1 MKSIKNKIV
10 IKYIEFKRIQSINK
24 TKIVLIL
31 GLTILKQFHLKKYF
45 YLIIVLN
52 FFLVKAQNSNPNK
65 NLNFNISFLDED
77 PIIDGEVLNEALW
90 EQVYTIRELKQIK
103 PNYGAP
109 ASEKT
114 EIRIAY
120 TAKTLYVA
128 VVCFDIS
135 PEKIVVSDSRRD
147 ADLNDDDS
155 FLFIIDTYNDQQN
168 GFLFGTNADGMEYD
182 AQIDNEG
189 EGNFSANR
197 QQGGVVGGTN
207 INWDASWEVKTKKG
221 DFGWSAEFAIPL
233 RSIRFNGGEN
243 KTWGINF
250 QRNIS
255 KRSETAYWA
264 NLPLGFDIKRLSLA
278 GKMHGLNLK
287 SPKNLKIIPYGL
299 VQSIQNN
306 HPPKNTTGNTAVGG
320 DIKYSLTP
328 GLTLDMTYNT
338 DFAQVEV
345 DEQQVNLDRFNL
357 FFPEKR
363 PFFLENAGQFTVG
376 SPGEVDLFFSRRI
389 GIGENG
395 SIVPIIGGS
404 RISGKV
410 GQTNLGL
417 LSMFTDDVPT
427 EITESGF
434 IKNNYSVARV
444 NHDFAATRSS
454 IGGILINRSGLG
466 NDLDY
471 NRVFA
476 VDGKLGIGKKAQV
489 SGYLSK
495 SNTPGINA
503 NDHAFNFLA
512 VYNWN
517 GWNLRAGYTEVGEGF
532 NPEVGF
538 LLRSAFK
545 KPEFLIFKQ
554 WRPKNTGKLL
564 EVRPHIS
571 YRGYWNFQ
579 NTQETGFLH
588 VDNHWVWESGFE
600 IHTGINF
607 TRETVLSP
615 FPISNVT
622 VQTGAYNHQE
632 FQFVLMSNAN
642 RKFYYQTR
650 TLIGGYFGGNRI
662 SSTNRATFRLGDKF
676 NTEGVFNFNRLQL
689 PEGDA
694 NVLISGLRL
703 AYSFTPR
710 MFLQSLVQY
719 NNVSNITSVNARF
732 GWLRN
737 ANTGLFVVL
746 NIIKDTDY
754 FDALNNQSITIKYSH
769 QFDLL
774 GK

>member
-1 MKSIKNKIV
+1 M
-10 IKYIEFKRIQSINK
+10 
-24 TKIVLIL
+24 
-31 GLTILKQFHLKKYF
+31 KKYLF
-45 YLIIVLN
+45 LIVVFH
-52 FFLVKAQNSNPNK
+52 FFLVKAQNTNPNK
-65 NLNFNISFLDED
+65 NLNFNISFLAED
-77 PIIDGEVLNEALW
+77 PIIDGEVLNEPLW
-90 EQVYTIRELKQIK
+90 EQVYTIRDLKQIK
-103 PNYGAP
+103 PDYGAP

-114 EIRIAY
+114 AIKIAY
-120 TAKTLYVA
+120 STKTLYVA
-128 VVCFDIS
+128 VVCFDNS

-233 RSIRFNGGEN
+233 RSIRFNGGDN

-306 HPPKNTTGNTAVGG
+306 HPPKYTTGNTAVGG

-363 PFFLENAGQFTVG
+363 PFFLENAGQFSVG

-389 GIGENG
+389 GIGSGG
-395 SIVPIIGGS
+395 SLVPIIGGS
-404 RISGKV
+404 RVSGKI
-410 GQTNLGL
+410 GQTNIGL
-417 LSMFTDDVPT
+417 LSMFTD
-427 EITESGF
+427 EIPDETGAIELL
-434 IKNNYSVARV
+434 KNNYSVARI
-444 NHDFAATRSS
+444 NHDFAAQRSS
-454 IGGILINRSGLG
+454 LGGIMVSRSGL
-466 NDLDY
+466 NDPLDY
-471 NRVFA
+471 NRVVA
-476 VDGKLGIGKKAQV
+476 VDGKLGIGKKAQL
-489 SGYLSK
+489 SGYLSQ
-495 SNTPGINA
+495 SSTPGIETDA
-503 NDHAFNFLA
+503 HAFNFLA

-607 TRETVLSP
+607 TRETVLSA

-622 VQTGAYNHQE
+622 VPTGAYNHQE

-676 NTEGVFNFNRLQL
+676 NTEGVFNYNRLQL

-746 NIIKDTDY
+746 NIIKDIDY
-754 FDALNNQSITIKYSH
+754 FDALNNQSITLKYSH

>member
-1 MKSIKNKIV
+1 
-10 IKYIEFKRIQSINK
+10 
-24 TKIVLIL
+24 
-31 GLTILKQFHLKKYF
+31 
-45 YLIIVLN
+45 
-52 FFLVKAQNSNPNK
+52 
-65 NLNFNISFLDED
+65 
-77 PIIDGEVLNEALW
+77 
-90 EQVYTIRELKQIK
+90 
-103 PNYGAP
+103 
-109 ASEKT
+109 
-114 EIRIAY
+114 
-120 TAKTLYVA
+120 
-128 VVCFDIS
+128 
-135 PEKIVVSDSRRD
+135 
-147 ADLNDDDS
+147 
-155 FLFIIDTYNDQQN
+155 
-168 GFLFGTNADGMEYD
+168 
-182 AQIDNEG
+182 
-189 EGNFSANR
+189 
-197 QQGGVVGGTN
+197 
-207 INWDASWEVKTKKG
+207 
-221 DFGWSAEFAIPL
+221 
-233 RSIRFNGGEN
+233 
-243 KTWGINF
+243 
-250 QRNIS
+250 
-255 KRSETAYWA
+255 
-264 NLPLGFDIKRLSLA
+264 
-278 GKMHGLNLK
+278 MHGLNLK

-299 VQSIQNN
+299 AQSVQNN
-306 HPPKNTTGNTAVGG
+306 HPRKSTSSKSAFGG

-363 PFFLENAGQFTVG
+363 PFFLENAGQFSVG

-395 SIVPIIGGS
+395 SLVPIIGGS
-404 RISGKV
+404 RVSGKI
-410 GQTNLGL
+410 GQTNVGL
-417 LSMFTDDVPT
+417 LSMFTDEVPT
-427 EITESGF
+427 ASGELD
-434 IKNNYSVARV
+434 IVKNNYSVARV
-444 NHDFAATRSS
+444 NHDFAAKRSS
-454 IGGILINRSGLG
+454 IGGVFINRSGIG
-466 NDLDY
+466 NELDY

-476 VDGKLGIGKKAQV
+476 MDGKLGIGKKAQL
-489 SGYLSK
+489 SGYVSK
-495 SNTPGINA
+495 STTPGITS
-503 NDHAFNFLA
+503 NDHAFKFLA

-564 EVRPHIS
+564 EVRPHVS

-607 TRETVLSP
+607 TRETVLSA
-615 FPISNVT
+615 FPISKVT
-622 VQTGAYNHQE
+622 VETGEYNHQE
-632 FQFVLMSNAN
+632 LQFVLMTNAN
-642 RKFYYQTR
+642 RKFYFQTR

-662 SSTNRATFRLGDKF
+662 SSTNKATFRLGDKF
-676 NTEGVFNFNRLQL
+676 NIEGIFNYNRLKL

-694 NVLISGLRL
+694 NVLITGARL

-737 ANTGLFVVL
+737 ANTGLFVVI

-754 FDALNNQSITIKYSH
+754 LDALKNQSITIKYSH

-774 GK
+774 GR

>member
-1 MKSIKNKIV
+1 MKSA
-10 IKYIEFKRIQSINK
+10 
-24 TKIVLIL
+24 IL
-31 GLTILKQFHLKKYF
+31 LTTLLS
-45 YLIIVLN
+45 
-52 FFLVKAQNSNPNK
+52 FFTVFPQNSNPNK
-65 NLNFNISFLDED
+65 NLNFNATVLKEE
-77 PIIDGEVLNEALW
+77 PLVDGNILGEALW
-90 EQVYTIRELKQIK
+90 KKVLPIQELQQIK
-103 PNYGAP
+103 PNYGAT

-114 EIRIAY
+114 VIRVAY
-120 TAKTLYVA
+120 TSKNLYVA
-128 VVCFDIS
+128 VVCYDS
-135 PEKIVVSDSRRD
+135 APDQIVVSDSRRD

-189 EGNFSANR
+189 EGNLSANR

-207 INWDASWEVKTKKG
+207 INWDASWEVKTEKG
-221 DFGWSAEFAIPL
+221 DYGWSAEFAIPL

-287 SPKNLKIIPYGL
+287 SPKNLKVIPYGL
-299 VQSIQNN
+299 VQAVQNN
-306 HPPKNTTGNTAVGG
+306 HPPKNSSSKTAIGG

-363 PFFLENAGQFTVG
+363 PFFLENAGQFSVG

-389 GIGENG
+389 GIGTNG
-395 SIVPIIGGS
+395 SLVPIIGGS
-404 RISGKV
+404 RVSGKI
-410 GQTNLGL
+410 GQTNIGL
-417 LSMFTDDVPT
+417 LSMFTDEVPS
-427 EITESGF
+427 ESRELNI

-444 NHDFAATRSS
+444 NHDFAAKRSS
-454 IGGILINRSGLG
+454 IGGIFVNRSGIG

-476 VDGKLGIGKKAQV
+476 MDGKLGIGKKAQL
-489 SGYLSK
+489 SGYVSK
-495 SNTPGINA
+495 SNTPGITT

-607 TRETVLSP
+607 TKETVLAP
-615 FPISNVT
+615 FPISNVI
-622 VQTGAYNHQE
+622 VDAAEYNHQE
-632 FQFVLMSNAN
+632 LQLVLMTNAN
-642 RKFYYQTR
+642 RRLYFQTR
-650 TLIGGYFGGNRI
+650 TVIGGYFDGNRI
-662 SSTNRATFRLGDKF
+662 SSTNKATFRVGDKF
-676 NTEGVFNFNRLQL
+676 NTEGVLNYNRLNL
-689 PEGDA
+689 PNGKA
-694 NVLISGLRL
+694 NVVITGARL

-737 ANTGLFVVL
+737 ANTGLFVVV

-754 FDALNNQSITIKYSH
+754 FDTLNNQSITIKYSH

-774 GK
+774 GR

>member
-1 MKSIKNKIV
+1 MKK
-10 IKYIEFKRIQSINK
+10 FF
-24 TKIVLIL
+24 VLFFI
-31 GLTILKQFHLKKYF
+31 
-45 YLIIVLN
+45 LN
-52 FFLVKAQNSNPNK
+52 FCFTLAQNTNPNK
-65 NLNFNISFLDED
+65 NLNFNISFLNED
-77 PIIDGEVLNEALW
+77 PVIDGEVLNESLW
-90 EQVYTIRELKQIK
+90 DQVYAIRDLKQIK

-109 ASEKT
+109 ASEQT
-114 EIRIAY
+114 IIRIAY
-120 TAKTLYVA
+120 TNKTLYVA
-128 VVCFDIS
+128 VVCFDTE
-135 PEKIVVSDSRRD
+135 PKQIVVSDSRRD

-155 FLFIIDTYNDQQN
+155 FLFILDTYNDQQN

-207 INWDASWEVKTKKG
+207 INWDTSWEVKTQKG
-221 DFGWSAEFAIPL
+221 DYGWSAEFTIPL

-243 KTWGINF
+243 KTWGVNF

-287 SPKNLKIIPYGL
+287 SPKNLKVIPYGL
-299 VQSIQNN
+299 AQSIQNN
-306 HPPKNTTGNTAVGG
+306 HPPKSNSSQSAFGG

-328 GLTLDMTYNT
+328 GLTLDLTYNT

-389 GIGENG
+389 GIGTNG

-417 LSMFTDDVPT
+417 LSMYTDEVPT
-427 EITESGF
+427 ENQESNL
-434 IKNNYSVARV
+434 IKNNFSVARV
-444 NHDFAATRSS
+444 NHDFAAKRSS
-454 IGGILINRSGLG
+454 IGGIIINRSGLG
-466 NDLDY
+466 NDLDF

-476 VDGKLGIGKKAQV
+476 VDGKLGIGKKAQLT
-489 SGYLSK
+489 GYLSK
-495 SNTPGINA
+495 STTPGINA
-503 NDHAFNFLA
+503 NDHAFKFLA

-622 VQTGAYNHQE
+622 VETGAYDHQE

-662 SSTNRATFRLGDKF
+662 SSTNKATFRLGDKF
-676 NTEGVFNFNRLQL
+676 NTEGLFNYNRLQL
-689 PEGDA
+689 PGGDA

-746 NIIKDTDY
+746 NIVKDTDY

>member
-1 MKSIKNKIV
+1 MVPRISNIENTNSNDNKLSNLLLICLSKKTNKLKSAI
-10 IKYIEFKRIQSINK
+10 
-24 TKIVLIL
+24 IL
-31 GLTILKQFHLKKYF
+31 TTLLS
-45 YLIIVLN
+45 
-52 FFLVKAQNSNPNK
+52 FFTVFPQNSNPNK
-65 NLNFNISFLDED
+65 NLNFNATVLKEE
-77 PIIDGEVLNEALW
+77 PLVDGNILGEALW
-90 EQVYTIRELKQIK
+90 KEVLPIQELQQIK
-103 PNYGAP
+103 PNYGAI

-114 EIRIAY
+114 VIRVAY
-120 TAKTLYVA
+120 TSKNLYVA
-128 VVCFDIS
+128 VVCYDS
-135 PEKIVVSDSRRD
+135 APDQIVVSDSRRD

-207 INWDASWEVKTKKG
+207 INWDASWEVKTEKG
-221 DFGWSAEFAIPL
+221 DYGWSAEFAIPL

-287 SPKNLKIIPYGL
+287 SPKNLKVIPYGL
-299 VQSIQNN
+299 VQAVQNN
-306 HPPKNTTGNTAVGG
+306 HPPKNSSSKTAIGG

-363 PFFLENAGQFTVG
+363 PFFLENAGQFSVG

-389 GIGENG
+389 GIGTNG
-395 SIVPIIGGS
+395 SLVPIIGGS
-404 RISGKV
+404 RVSGKI
-410 GQTNLGL
+410 GQTNIGL
-417 LSMFTDDVPT
+417 LSMFTDEVPS
-427 EITESGF
+427 ESGELNI

-444 NHDFAATRSS
+444 NHDFAAKRSS
-454 IGGILINRSGLG
+454 IGGIFVNRSGIG

-476 VDGKLGIGKKAQV
+476 MDGKLGIGKKAQL
-489 SGYLSK
+489 SGYVSK
-495 SNTPGINA
+495 SNTPGITT

-607 TRETVLSP
+607 TKETVLAP
-615 FPISNVT
+615 FPISNVI
-622 VQTGAYNHQE
+622 VDAAEYNHQE
-632 FQFVLMSNAN
+632 LQLVLMTNAN
-642 RKFYYQTR
+642 RKFYFQTR
-650 TLIGGYFGGNRI
+650 TVIGGYFGGNRI
-662 SSTNRATFRLGDKF
+662 SSTNKATFRVGDKF
-676 NTEGVFNFNRLQL
+676 NTEGVLNYNRLNL
-689 PEGDA
+689 PNGEA
-694 NVLISGLRL
+694 NVVITGARL

-737 ANTGLFVVL
+737 ANTGLFVVV

-774 GK
+774 GR

>member
-1 MKSIKNKIV
+1 MKNFALAFTLLFFISA
-10 IKYIEFKRIQSINK
+10 YSQS
-24 TKIVLIL
+24 T
-31 GLTILKQFHLKKYF
+31 
-45 YLIIVLN
+45 
-52 FFLVKAQNSNPNK
+52 NPNK
-65 NLNFNISFLDED
+65 NLNFNITSLNED
-77 PIIDGEVLNEALW
+77 PIIDGNILDEDIWNSVLPL
-90 EQVYTIRELKQIK
+90 TDLKQIK
-103 PNYGAP
+103 PNYGAS
-109 ASEKT
+109 ASENT

-120 TAKTLYVA
+120 TSKTLYVA
-128 VVCFDIS
+128 VVCYDS
-135 PEKIVVSDSRRD
+135 APNEIVVSDSRRD

-189 EGNFSANR
+189 SGNFSANR

-207 INWDASWEVKTKKG
+207 INWDASCVVKTEKG
-221 DFGWSAEFAIPL
+221 DYGWSAEFAIPL

-264 NLPLGFDIKRLSLA
+264 NLPLGFDIKRVSLA
-278 GKMHGLNLK
+278 GKMHGLDLK
-287 SPKNLKIIPYGL
+287 SPKNLKVIPYGL
-299 VQSIQNN
+299 IQAVQNN
-306 HPPKNTTGNTAVGG
+306 QPPKNSNSKTAIGG

-363 PFFLENAGQFTVG
+363 PFFLENAGQFSVG

-389 GIGENG
+389 GIGTNG
-395 SIVPIIGGS
+395 SLVPIIGGS
-404 RISGKV
+404 RVSGKI
-410 GQTNLGL
+410 GQTNVGL
-417 LSMFTDDVPT
+417 LSMFTDEVPS
-427 EITESGF
+427 ESGNVNI

-444 NHDFAATRSS
+444 NHDFAAKRSS
-454 IGGILINRSGLG
+454 IGGIFVNRSGIG
-466 NDLDY
+466 NDMDY

-476 VDGKLGIGKKAQV
+476 MDGKLGIGKKAQL
-489 SGYLSK
+489 SGYISK
-495 SNTPGINA
+495 SNTPGITA

-564 EVRPHIS
+564 EVRPHVS

-600 IHTGINF
+600 INTGINF

-622 VQTGAYNHQE
+622 VDIGEYNHQE
-632 FQFVLMSNAN
+632 LQLVLMTNAN
-642 RKFYYQTR
+642 RKFYFQTR
-650 TLIGGYFGGNRI
+650 TVIGGYFGGNRI
-662 SSTNRATFRLGDKF
+662 SSTNKATFRVGDKF
-676 NTEGVFNFNRLQL
+676 NTEGVLNYNRLKL
-689 PEGDA
+689 PNGDA
-694 NVLISGLRL
+694 NVVITGARL

-737 ANTGLFVVL
+737 ANTGLFVVI
-746 NIIKDTDY
+746 NVIKDTDY
-754 FDALNNQSITIKYSH
+754 LDALNNQSITIKYSH

>member
-1 MKSIKNKIV
+1 MDGNVLGELLWKSVNPIK
-10 IKYIEFKRIQSINK
+10 
-24 TKIVLIL
+24 
-31 GLTILKQFHLKKYF
+31 
-45 YLIIVLN
+45 
-52 FFLVKAQNSNPNK
+52 
-65 NLNFNISFLDED
+65 
-77 PIIDGEVLNEALW
+77 
-90 EQVYTIRELKQIK
+90 ELRQIK
-103 PNYGAP
+103 PSYGSL

-114 EIRIAY
+114 EIRVAY
-120 TAKTLYVA
+120 TLKTLYVA
-128 VVCFDIS
+128 VVCYDS
-135 PEKIVVSDSRRD
+135 APDQIVVSDSRRD
-147 ADLNDDDS
+147 ADLSDDDS

-207 INWDASWEVKTKKG
+207 INWDASWEVKTEKG
-221 DFGWSAEFAIPL
+221 DYGWSAEFAIPL

-287 SPKNLKIIPYGL
+287 SPKNLKVIPYGL

-306 HPPKNTTGNTAVGG
+306 HPPKNNSSKTAIGG

-363 PFFLENAGQFTVG
+363 PFFLENAGQFSVG

-389 GIGENG
+389 GIGTNG
-395 SIVPIIGGS
+395 SLVPIIGGS
-404 RISGKV
+404 RVSGKI
-410 GQTNLGL
+410 GQTNVGL
-417 LSMFTDDVPT
+417 LSMFTDEVPNEET
-427 EITESGF
+427 GAVDI

-444 NHDFAATRSS
+444 NHDFAAKRSS
-454 IGGILINRSGLG
+454 IGGVFVNRSGIG

-476 VDGKLGIGKKAQV
+476 MDGKLGIGKKAQL
-489 SGYLSK
+489 SGYVSK
-495 SNTPGINA
+495 SNTPGITKS
-503 NDHAFNFLA
+503 DHAFNFLA

-564 EVRPHIS
+564 EVRPHVS

-579 NTQETGFLH
+579 NTHETGFLH

-607 TRETVLSP
+607 TKETVLTP
-615 FPISNVT
+615 FPISKVS
-622 VQTGAYNHQE
+622 VYAGEYNHQE
-632 FQFVLMSNAN
+632 LQLVLMSNAN
-642 RKFYYQTR
+642 RKFYFQTR
-650 TLIGGYFGGNRI
+650 TVIGGYFGGNRI
-662 SSTNRATFRLGDKF
+662 SSTNKATFRLGDKF
-676 NTEGVFNFNRLQL
+676 NTEGVLNYNRLQL
-689 PEGDA
+689 PNGDA
-694 NVLISGLRL
+694 NVFITGARL

-737 ANTGLFVVL
+737 ANTGLFVVI

-754 FDALNNQSITIKYSH
+754 LDALNNQSITIKYSH

-774 GK
+774 GR

>member
-1 MKSIKNKIV
+1 M
-10 IKYIEFKRIQSINK
+10 
-24 TKIVLIL
+24 
-31 GLTILKQFHLKKYF
+31 
-45 YLIIVLN
+45 
-52 FFLVKAQNSNPNK
+52 
-65 NLNFNISFLDED
+65 NFNITSLNED
-77 PIIDGEVLNEALW
+77 PIIDGNILDEDLWNSVLPL
-90 EQVYTIRELKQIK
+90 TDLKQIK
-103 PNYGAP
+103 PNYGAS
-109 ASEKT
+109 ASENT

-120 TAKTLYVA
+120 TSKTLYVA
-128 VVCFDIS
+128 VVCYDS
-135 PEKIVVSDSRRD
+135 APNEIVVSDSRRD

-189 EGNFSANR
+189 SGNFSANR

-207 INWDASWEVKTKKG
+207 INWDASWVVKTEKG
-221 DFGWSAEFAIPL
+221 DYGWSAEFAIPL

-264 NLPLGFDIKRLSLA
+264 NLPLGFDIKRVSLA
-278 GKMHGLNLK
+278 GKMHGLDLK
-287 SPKNLKIIPYGL
+287 SPKNLKVIPYGL
-299 VQSIQNN
+299 IQAVQNN
-306 HPPKNTTGNTAVGG
+306 QPPKNSNSKTAIGG

-363 PFFLENAGQFTVG
+363 PFFLENAGQFSVG

-389 GIGENG
+389 GIGTNG
-395 SIVPIIGGS
+395 SLVPIIGGS
-404 RISGKV
+404 RVSGKI
-410 GQTNLGL
+410 GQTNVGL
-417 LSMFTDDVPT
+417 LSMFTDEVPS
-427 EITESGF
+427 ESGNVNI

-444 NHDFAATRSS
+444 NHDFAAKRSS
-454 IGGILINRSGLG
+454 IGGIFVNRSGIG
-466 NDLDY
+466 NDMDY

-476 VDGKLGIGKKAQV
+476 MDGKLGIGKKAQL
-489 SGYLSK
+489 SGYISK
-495 SNTPGINA
+495 SNTPGITA

-564 EVRPHIS
+564 EVRPHVS

-622 VQTGAYNHQE
+622 VDIGEYNHQE
-632 FQFVLMSNAN
+632 LQLVLMTNAN
-642 RKFYYQTR
+642 RKFYFQTR
-650 TLIGGYFGGNRI
+650 TVIGGYFGGNRI
-662 SSTNRATFRLGDKF
+662 SSTNKATFRVGDKF
-676 NTEGVFNFNRLQL
+676 NTEGVLNYNRLKL
-689 PEGDA
+689 PNGDA
-694 NVLISGLRL
+694 NVVITGARL

-737 ANTGLFVVL
+737 ANTGLFVVI
-746 NIIKDTDY
+746 NVIKDTDY
-754 FDALNNQSITIKYSH
+754 LDALNNQSITIKYSH

>member
-1 MKSIKNKIV
+1 MS
-10 IKYIEFKRIQSINK
+10 SL
-24 TKIVLIL
+24 LI
-31 GLTILKQFHLKKYF
+31 
-45 YLIIVLN
+45 
-52 FFLVKAQNSNPNK
+52 KAQNSNPYQ
-65 NLNFNISFLDED
+65 NFNISFLEEA
-77 PIIDGEVLNEALW
+77 PIIDGTILEEALW
-90 EQVYTIRELKQIK
+90 NQVLPISDLKQIK

-114 EIRIAY
+114 EIRVAY
-120 TAKTLYVA
+120 TLKTLYVA
-128 VVCFDIS
+128 VVCYDS
-135 PEKIVVSDSRRD
+135 APEKIVVSDSRRD

-287 SPKNLKIIPYGL
+287 SPKNLKIIPYALG
-299 VQSIQNN
+299 QSIQNN
-306 HPPKNTTGNTAVGG
+306 TTPKTTTNKSVFGG

-363 PFFLENAGQFTVG
+363 PFFLENAGQFSVG

-389 GIGENG
+389 GIGANG
-395 SIVPIIGGS
+395 SLVPIIGGS
-404 RISGKV
+404 RVSGKI
-410 GQTNLGL
+410 GQTNVGL
-417 LSMFTDDVPT
+417 LNMFTDEVPT
-427 EITESGF
+427 TTDELDIV
-434 IKNNYSVARV
+434 KNNYTVARV

-454 IGGILINRSGLG
+454 IGGVFVNRSGIG
-466 NDLDY
+466 NALDY

-476 VDGKLGIGKKAQV
+476 LDGKLGIGKKAQV
-489 SGYLSK
+489 SGYVSK
-495 SNTPGINA
+495 STTPGITS
-503 NDHAFNFLA
+503 NDHALNFLA

-517 GWNLRAGYTEVGEGF
+517 GWNVRAGYTEVGEGF

-554 WRPKNTGKLL
+554 WRTKNTGKLL

-607 TRETVLSP
+607 TRETVLSA

-622 VQTGAYNHQE
+622 VATGEYNHQE
-632 FQFVLMSNAN
+632 LQFVLMTNAN
-642 RKFYYQTR
+642 KKFYFQTR

-662 SSTNRATFRLGDKF
+662 SSTNKATFRMGDKF
-676 NTEGVFNFNRLQL
+676 NTEGLFNYNRLQL

-694 NVLISGLRL
+694 NVLITGARL

-737 ANTGLFVVL
+737 ANTGLFVVV

-754 FDALNNQSITIKYSH
+754 LDMLNNQSITIKYSH

-774 GK
+774 GR

>member
-1 MKSIKNKIV
+1 MDGNVLGELLWKSVNPIK
-10 IKYIEFKRIQSINK
+10 
-24 TKIVLIL
+24 
-31 GLTILKQFHLKKYF
+31 
-45 YLIIVLN
+45 
-52 FFLVKAQNSNPNK
+52 
-65 NLNFNISFLDED
+65 
-77 PIIDGEVLNEALW
+77 
-90 EQVYTIRELKQIK
+90 ELRQIK
-103 PNYGAP
+103 PSYGAL

-114 EIRIAY
+114 EIRVAY
-120 TAKTLYVA
+120 TLKTLYVA
-128 VVCFDIS
+128 VVCYDS
-135 PEKIVVSDSRRD
+135 APDQIVVSDSRRD
-147 ADLNDDDS
+147 ADLSDDDS

-207 INWDASWEVKTKKG
+207 INWDASWEVKTEKG
-221 DFGWSAEFAIPL
+221 DYGWSAEFAIPL

-287 SPKNLKIIPYGL
+287 SPKNLKVIPYGL

-306 HPPKNTTGNTAVGG
+306 HPPKNNSSKTAIGG

-357 FFPEKR
+357 FFTEKR
-363 PFFLENAGQFTVG
+363 PFFLENAGQFSVG

-389 GIGENG
+389 GIGTNG
-395 SIVPIIGGS
+395 SLVPIIGGS
-404 RISGKV
+404 RVSGKI
-410 GQTNLGL
+410 GQTNVGL
-417 LSMFTDDVPT
+417 LSMFTDEVPNEET
-427 EITESGF
+427 GAVDI

-444 NHDFAATRSS
+444 NHDFAAKRSS
-454 IGGILINRSGLG
+454 IGGVFVNRSGIV

-476 VDGKLGIGKKAQV
+476 MDGKLGIGKKAQL
-489 SGYLSK
+489 SGYVSK
-495 SNTPGINA
+495 SNTPGITKS
-503 NDHAFNFLA
+503 DHAFNFLA

-564 EVRPHIS
+564 EVRPHVS

-579 NTQETGFLH
+579 NTHETGFLH

-607 TRETVLSP
+607 TKETVLTP
-615 FPISNVT
+615 FPISKVS
-622 VQTGAYNHQE
+622 VSAGEYNHQE
-632 FQFVLMSNAN
+632 LQLVLMSNAN
-642 RKFYYQTR
+642 RKFYFQTR
-650 TLIGGYFGGNRI
+650 TVIGGYFGGNRI
-662 SSTNRATFRLGDKF
+662 SSTNKATFRLGDKF
-676 NTEGVFNFNRLQL
+676 NTEGVLNYNRLQL
-689 PEGDA
+689 PNGDA
-694 NVLISGLRL
+694 NVFITGARL

-737 ANTGLFVVL
+737 ANTGLFVVI

-754 FDALNNQSITIKYSH
+754 LDALNNQSITIKYSH

-774 GK
+774 GR

>member
-1 MKSIKNKIV
+1 MKSA
-10 IKYIEFKRIQSINK
+10 
-24 TKIVLIL
+24 IL
-31 GLTILKQFHLKKYF
+31 LATLLS
-45 YLIIVLN
+45 
-52 FFLVKAQNSNPNK
+52 FFTVFPQNSNPNK
-65 NLNFNISFLDED
+65 NLNFNATVLKEE
-77 PIIDGEVLNEALW
+77 PLVDGNILGEALW
-90 EQVYTIRELKQIK
+90 KKVLPIQELQQIK
-103 PNYGAP
+103 PNYGAT

-114 EIRIAY
+114 VIRVAY
-120 TAKTLYVA
+120 TSKNLYVA
-128 VVCFDIS
+128 VVCYDS
-135 PEKIVVSDSRRD
+135 APDQIVVSDSRRD

-207 INWDASWEVKTKKG
+207 INWDASWEVKTEKG
-221 DFGWSAEFAIPL
+221 DYGWSAEFAIPL

-287 SPKNLKIIPYGL
+287 SPKNLKVIPYGL
-299 VQSIQNN
+299 VQAVQNN
-306 HPPKNTTGNTAVGG
+306 HPPKNSSSKTAIGG

-363 PFFLENAGQFTVG
+363 PFFLENAGQFSVG

-389 GIGENG
+389 GIGTNG
-395 SIVPIIGGS
+395 SLVPIIGGS
-404 RISGKV
+404 RVSGKI
-410 GQTNLGL
+410 GQTNIGL
-417 LSMFTDDVPT
+417 LSMFTDEVPS
-427 EITESGF
+427 ESRELNI
-434 IKNNYSVARV
+434 IKNNYSVVRV
-444 NHDFAATRSS
+444 NHDFAAKRSS
-454 IGGILINRSGLG
+454 IGGIFVNRSGIG

-476 VDGKLGIGKKAQV
+476 MDGKLGIGKKAQL
-489 SGYLSK
+489 SGYVSK
-495 SNTPGINA
+495 SNTPGITT

-607 TRETVLSP
+607 TKETVLAP
-615 FPISNVT
+615 FPISNVI
-622 VQTGAYNHQE
+622 VDAAEYNHQE
-632 FQFVLMSNAN
+632 LQLVLMTNAN
-642 RKFYYQTR
+642 RRLYFQTR
-650 TLIGGYFGGNRI
+650 TVIGGYFGGNRI
-662 SSTNRATFRLGDKF
+662 SSTNKATFRVGDKF
-676 NTEGVFNFNRLQL
+676 NTEGVLNYNRLNL
-689 PEGDA
+689 PNGKA
-694 NVLISGLRL
+694 NVVITGARL

-737 ANTGLFVVL
+737 ANTGLFVVV

-754 FDALNNQSITIKYSH
+754 FDTLNNQSITIKYSH

-774 GK
+774 GR

>member
-1 MKSIKNKIV
+1 
-10 IKYIEFKRIQSINK
+10 
-24 TKIVLIL
+24 
-31 GLTILKQFHLKKYF
+31 
-45 YLIIVLN
+45 
-52 FFLVKAQNSNPNK
+52 
-65 NLNFNISFLDED
+65 LNFNITSLNED
-77 PIIDGEVLNEALW
+77 PIIDGNILDEDLWNSVLPL
-90 EQVYTIRELKQIK
+90 TDLKQIK
-103 PNYGAP
+103 PNYGAS
-109 ASEKT
+109 ASENT

-120 TAKTLYVA
+120 TSKTLYVA
-128 VVCFDIS
+128 VVCYDS
-135 PEKIVVSDSRRD
+135 APNEIVVSDSRRD

-189 EGNFSANR
+189 SGNFSANR

-207 INWDASWEVKTKKG
+207 INWDASWVVKTEKG
-221 DFGWSAEFAIPL
+221 DYGWSAEFAIPL

-264 NLPLGFDIKRLSLA
+264 NLPLGFDIKRVSLA
-278 GKMHGLNLK
+278 GKMHGLDLK
-287 SPKNLKIIPYGL
+287 SPKNLKVIPYGL
-299 VQSIQNN
+299 IQAVQNN
-306 HPPKNTTGNTAVGG
+306 QPPKNSNSKTAIGG

-363 PFFLENAGQFTVG
+363 PFFLENAGQFSVG

-389 GIGENG
+389 GIGTNG
-395 SIVPIIGGS
+395 SLVPIIGGS
-404 RISGKV
+404 RVSGKI
-410 GQTNLGL
+410 GQTNVGL
-417 LSMFTDDVPT
+417 LSMFTDEVPS
-427 EITESGF
+427 ESGNVNI

-444 NHDFAATRSS
+444 NHDFAAKRSS
-454 IGGILINRSGLG
+454 IGGIFVNRSGIG
-466 NDLDY
+466 NDMDY

-476 VDGKLGIGKKAQV
+476 MDGKLGIGKKAQL
-489 SGYLSK
+489 SGYISK
-495 SNTPGINA
+495 SNTPGITA

-564 EVRPHIS
+564 EVRPHVS

-622 VQTGAYNHQE
+622 VDIGEYNHQE
-632 FQFVLMSNAN
+632 LQLVLMTNAN
-642 RKFYYQTR
+642 RKFYFQTR
-650 TLIGGYFGGNRI
+650 TVIGGYFGGNRI
-662 SSTNRATFRLGDKF
+662 SSTNKATFRVGDKF
-676 NTEGVFNFNRLQL
+676 NTEGVLNYNRLKL
-689 PEGDA
+689 PNGDA
-694 NVLISGLRL
+694 NVVITGARL

-737 ANTGLFVVL
+737 ANTGLFVVI
-746 NIIKDTDY
+746 NVIKDTDY
-754 FDALNNQSITIKYSH
+754 LDALNNQSITIKYSH